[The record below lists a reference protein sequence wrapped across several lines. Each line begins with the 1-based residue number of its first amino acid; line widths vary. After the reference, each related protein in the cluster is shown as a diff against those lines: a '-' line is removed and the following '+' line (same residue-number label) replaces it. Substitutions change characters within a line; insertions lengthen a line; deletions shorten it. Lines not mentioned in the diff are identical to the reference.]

1 MDTTLHHT
9 GASSTFAITQNGA
22 NDGTVDIITVG
33 SGHNVTITVDD

>member
-9 GASSTFAITQNGA
+9 GSSGTFAITQDGA

-33 SGHNVTITVDD
+33 SGHAVTVTVDD